1 MLQIADAEKHYQDIA
16 SEASRLA
23 AHNFRRLWVR
33 TEADDGVS
41 ATGLY
46 FQGEN
51 GKHYFLASGLES
63 LDAAMYRLREAQS
76 AANAEAY
83 AIAIFELSATGQFK
97 LDYSYHSLEGSV
109 GDWERAQEWERN
121 VFGKPEN
128 LTVIE

>member
-1 MLQIADAEKHYQDIA
+1 MRQVAEAEKHYPSIA

-23 AHNFRRLWVR
+23 GHNFRRLWVR

-46 FQGEN
+46 FQGED

-63 LDAAMYRLREAQS
+63 LDAAMYRVRDAQS

-83 AIAIFELSATGQFK
+83 TIAVFELSANGQFK
-97 LDYSYHSLEGSV
+97 VDYSYQSLEGPV
-109 GDWERAQEWERN
+109 GDWERAQEWERAM
-121 VFGKPEN
+121 FGKPEN